1 MNYSILKKLVFQHST
16 PGDEGDVVSIL
27 RGKWED
33 EGWCVRA
40 LGRQAL
46 LARSP
51 RWKEGRPS
59 LLICAHADSPGYII
73 QSLESSNEG
82 IAIAL
87 GGPHLLEYGQAVSI
101 KALDGTCFPGRIY
114 EAPQDAKVVADAG
127 YSLERGQRIC
137 WKPSFKNEDDYIVAP
152 FLDNRVG
159 CFLLHLLSEYDFDCN
174 VELAVTGT
182 EEFLGFGAAALAANT
197 RPDMVVSLDVTYV
210 DEAQQVLFGKG
221 PVVTVCDKSIALS
234 PAQVKALEQL
244 CKNWNIPMQTEYY
257 NYSGTDA
264 VAFGKAG
271 HCCPVLPLLLPT
283 EDNHT
288 SKEKV
293 CKADIE
299 SLLALLKKMTDNLE
313 STIKT
318 LSCEF

>member
-1 MNYSILKKLVFQHST
+1 MDYAILKKLVFQHST

-33 EGWCVRA
+33 EGWSVRA
-40 LGRQAL
+40 LGHQAL
-46 LARSP
+46 LARSL

-59 LLICAHADSPGYII
+59 VLICAHADSPGYIV
-73 QSLESSNEG
+73 QSLVSDNEG
-82 IAIAL
+82 VAITL
-87 GGPHLLEYGQAVSI
+87 GGPHILREGQAVSV
-101 KALDGTCFPGRIY
+101 KALDGILFPGKIY
-114 EAPQDAKVVADAG
+114 NAFQNYKVKVGKD
-127 YSLERGQRIC
+127 YKLERGQRIC
-137 WKPSFKNEDDYIVAP
+137 WKPSFKIEGDYLVAP

-159 CFLLHLLSEYDFDCN
+159 CFLLYLLSECDFDCN

-197 RPDMVVSLDVTYV
+197 RPDMVLALDVTYV
-210 DEAQQVLFGKG
+210 DEAQKVLFGKG

-234 PAQVKALEQL
+234 PAQVKALKQL
-244 CKNWNIPMQTEYY
+244 CKRWKLPLQTEYY

-264 VAFGKAG
+264 AAFGKAG

-283 EDNHT
+283 EGNHT
-288 SKEKV
+288 SKEKI

-299 SLLALLKKMTDNLE
+299 SLLALLKKMIVNLE
-313 STIKT
+313 STID
-318 LSCEF
+318 LLRCDF